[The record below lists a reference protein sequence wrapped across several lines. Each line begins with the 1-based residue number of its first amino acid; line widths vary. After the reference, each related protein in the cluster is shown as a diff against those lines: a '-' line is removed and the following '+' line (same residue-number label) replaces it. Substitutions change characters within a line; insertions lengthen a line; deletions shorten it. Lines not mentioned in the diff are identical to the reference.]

1 MWPFSRKIADDT
13 ESKSLAALEEFLAS
27 ASVTASGIAV
37 SPTKAL
43 ECPAVARA
51 VAVRCE
57 ILGTL
62 PLHVYERLDA
72 GGKER
77 SSHPLERLLSSRP
90 NAWTSA
96 PAFMMALE
104 RDALL
109 HDIGGIAIANRVGD
123 GRIHEL
129 VRIKPGA
136 AQVEE
141 DDAGE
146 PRYRITLKNG
156 SQRVYAWRD
165 VLHIEN
171 VGGVSAIRQARESIG
186 LTMAMNGHAAR
197 LFGNGARPSGVLTSP
212 RKLSEPIIERLKAS
226 WTKAHSGEA
235 SGSTAILEDGIAF
248 QALTFNSVDA
258 QFEQLRQFQ
267 VVEIARHLGVPPS
280 LLFDF
285 SRATWG
291 NAEQMALSFMTYT
304 VLPRLRLW
312 AGAVSRLFSTEE
324 QEQFFPEFTVDA
336 VAMAELSAR
345 YSAYS
350 QAISSRI
357 LSPNEIRAM
366 ENRPPYPGGDRFEN
380 PNTTAGTPARDLGN
394 SSDDEEDAT

>member
-43 ECPAVARA
+43 ECPAVARG

-57 ILGTL
+57 VLGML
-62 PLHVYERLDA
+62 PLHLFERLDG

-77 SSHPLERLLSSRP
+77 AEGHPLEKLLSGRP
-90 NAWTSA
+90 NGWTSA
-96 PAFMMALE
+96 PAFLMQLE

-146 PRYRITLKNG
+146 PRYRVTLKNG
-156 SQRVYAWRD
+156 QQRVYAWRD

-171 VGGVSAIRQARESIG
+171 IGGVSPIRQAREAIG
-186 LTMAMNGHAAR
+186 IAMAMASHAGL
-197 LFGNGARPSGVLTSP
+197 LFANGARPSGVLETKE
-212 RKLSEPIIERLKAS
+212 KLQEPVLKRLKES
-226 WTKAHSGEA
+226 WTKFHTGEA
-235 SGSTAILEDGIAF
+235 SGGTAILESGLTF
-248 QALTFNSVDA
+248 KPLTFNSVDA

-267 VVEIARHLGVPPS
+267 VVEIARVLGVPPS

-285 SRATWG
+285 GRATWG
-291 NAEQMALSFMTYT
+291 NAEQMAQSFMTFT
-304 VLPRLRLW
+304 LLPRLRLW
-312 AGAVSRLFSTEE
+312 AGAVSRLMSAEE
-324 QEQFFPEFTVDA
+324 QEEFFPEFIVDA

-345 YSAYS
+345 FAAYAS
-350 QAISSRI
+350 AISSRI
-357 LSPNEIRAM
+357 LNPNEVRAM
-366 ENRPPYPGGDRFEN
+366 ENRPPYVGGERFEN
-380 PNTTAGTPARDLGN
+380 PNTTSGSAESLVTRN
-394 SSDDEEDAT
+394 SSEAAA

>member
-1 MWPFSRKIADDT
+1 MWPFARKDHSAEDA
-13 ESKSLAALEEFLAS
+13 KSLEALAEFFAAANG
-27 ASVTASGIAV
+27 TASKIAV
-37 SPTKAL
+37 SPSKAL
-43 ECPAVARA
+43 ECPAVARG

-62 PLHVYERLDA
+62 PLHIYERLDG

-77 SSHPLERLLSSRP
+77 AEHPLERLLSSRP

-129 VRIKPGA
+129 IRIKPGA
-136 AQVEE
+136 AQIEE

-146 PRYRITLKNG
+146 PRYRVTLKNG
-156 SQRVYAWRD
+156 QQRVYAFGD

-171 VGGVSAIRQARESIG
+171 VGGVSPIKLARESIG
-186 LTMAMNGHAAR
+186 LTMAMSGHAAR
-197 LFGNGARPSGVLTSP
+197 LFGNGARPSGVLETAE
-212 RKLSEPIIERLKAS
+212 KLSDPVLKRLKES
-226 WTKAHSGEA
+226 WTKFHTGEA
-235 SGSTAILEDGIAF
+235 SGSTAILESGLTF
-248 QALTFNSVDA
+248 RPLTFNSVDA
-258 QFEQLRQFQ
+258 QFEQMRQFQ
-267 VVEIARHLGVPPS
+267 VVEIARGLGVPPS

-285 SRATWG
+285 GRATWG
-291 NAEQMALSFMTYT
+291 NAEQMAQSFMTFT
-304 VLPRLRLW
+304 VLPRLKLW
-312 AGAVSRLFSTEE
+312 AGAVSRLLSAEE
-324 QEQFFPEFTVDA
+324 QEQFFPEFIVDA

-345 YSAYS
+345 FAAYA

-357 LSPNEIRAM
+357 LNPNEVRAM
-366 ENRPPYPGGDRFEN
+366 ENRPPYAGGDEYLN
-380 PNTTAGTPARDLGN
+380 PNTTSGAPADQQQ
-394 SSDDEEDAT
+394 EAAA

>member
-1 MWPFSRKIADDT
+1 MWPFSRKDHSAEDA
-13 ESKSLAALEEFLAS
+13 KSLEALAEFFAAANG
-27 ASVTASGIAV
+27 TASKIAV
-37 SPTKAL
+37 SPSKAL
-43 ECPAVARA
+43 ECPAVARG

-62 PLHVYERLDA
+62 PLHIYERLDG

-77 SSHPLERLLSSRP
+77 AEHPLERLLSARP

-146 PRYRITLKNG
+146 PRYRVTLKNG
-156 SQRVYAWRD
+156 QQRVYAWRD

-171 VGGVSAIRQARESIG
+171 IGGVSPIRQAREAIG
-186 LTMAMNGHAAR
+186 IAMAMASHAGL
-197 LFGNGARPSGVLTSP
+197 LFANGARPSGVLETKE
-212 RKLSEPIIERLKAS
+212 KLQEPVLKRLKES
-226 WTKAHSGEA
+226 WTKFHTGEA
-235 SGSTAILEDGIAF
+235 SGGTAILESGLTF
-248 QALTFNSVDA
+248 KPLTFNSVDA

-267 VVEIARHLGVPPS
+267 VVEIARVLGVPPS

-285 SRATWG
+285 GRATWG
-291 NAEQMALSFMTYT
+291 NAEQMAQSFMTFT
-304 VLPRLRLW
+304 LLPRLRLW
-312 AGAVSRLFSTEE
+312 AGAVSRLMSAEE
-324 QEQFFPEFTVDA
+324 QEEFFPEFIVDA

-345 YSAYS
+345 FAAYAS
-350 QAISSRI
+350 AISSRI
-357 LSPNEIRAM
+357 LNPNEVRAM
-366 ENRPPYPGGDRFEN
+366 ENRPPYVGGERFEN
-380 PNTTAGTPARDLGN
+380 PNTTSGSAESLVTRN
-394 SSDDEEDAT
+394 SSEAAA